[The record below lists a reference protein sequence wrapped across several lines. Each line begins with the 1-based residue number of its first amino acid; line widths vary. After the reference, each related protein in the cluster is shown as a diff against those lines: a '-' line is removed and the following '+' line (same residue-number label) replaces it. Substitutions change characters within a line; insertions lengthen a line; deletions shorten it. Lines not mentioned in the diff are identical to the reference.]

1 MSRTRTTSLG
11 FVAKFAGISVNG
23 TTVSSADSA
32 GTAQSGMP
40 NAAKPAAARPPL
52 STSRR
57 VVTLTSGL
65 REFRH
70 DELEDLQWRRAALRD
85 ARRLSGTEIQPVSF
99 AHLMILAVEGDRPLA
114 FHQVQ
119 QLIRLRVTGRVVLF
133 AAAQPPQCT

>member
-11 FVAKFAGISVNG
+11 FVAKFAGMSVNG
-23 TTVSSADSA
+23 TTVSSAASA
-32 GTAQSGMP
+32 GTAHSGMP

-70 DELEDLQWRRAALRD
+70 DELEDLQRHGAALRD
-85 ARRLSGTEIQPVSF
+85 ARRLTGTEIQPVSF
-99 AHLMILAVEGDRPLA
+99 ANLMILAVEGDCPLA
-114 FHQVQ
+114 VHQIQ
-119 QLIRLRVTGRVVLF
+119 QLIRFCVTRRVVLF
-133 AAAQPPQCT
+133 AVSQPP